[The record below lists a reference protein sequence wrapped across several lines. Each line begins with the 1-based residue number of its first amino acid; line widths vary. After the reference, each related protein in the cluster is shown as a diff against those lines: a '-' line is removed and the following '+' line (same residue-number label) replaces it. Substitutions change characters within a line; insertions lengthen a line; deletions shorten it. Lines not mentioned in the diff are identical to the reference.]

1 MNAQALDRDA
11 DDVEDLLS
19 GRPDLVPLPDSR
31 PETPWSRPGSEE
43 SEPGEDP
50 AGCSAET
57 PIELPQAEEVD
68 GTSAAPEDDLEAK
81 TCRICFGGELE
92 DPELGRLFS
101 PCVCR
106 GTSRF
111 VHVACLSQW
120 RQSSASRVAFYR
132 CGQCGWEYR
141 FARTKIA
148 GLATNRGEPS
158 GCPLKRLSGG

>member
-1 MNAQALDRDA
+1 MPPMEPDLVDREA
-11 DDVEDLLS
+11 DDVEDLLAD
-19 GRPDLVPLPDSR
+19 RPEFVPLPDSR
-31 PETPWSRPGSEE
+31 PETPWSLAKVE
-43 SEPGEDP
+43 EPGPHEIADDPTEAPVELPRVKDEETAP
-50 AGCSAET
+50 AGGLGPA
-57 PIELPQAEEVD
+57 
-68 GTSAAPEDDLEAK
+68 EDDLEAK

-111 VHVACLSQW
+111 VHVACLAAW
-120 RQSSASRVAFYR
+120 RQSSANQTAFYR

-148 GLATNRGEPS
+148 GLATNRGAWCS
-158 GCPLKRLSGG
+158 SL